1 MNPDSNFGDAA
12 ETTVTSRGDDRQV
25 GAQTGGGG
33 PAAGTDRAA
42 EQNMKRPP
50 RLSAAAAVW
59 GTVRASRCTMMRHET
74 QVRCPSGRVV
84 RTKGETV
91 QGVWHR
97 PVG

>member
-42 EQNMKRPP
+42 EQ
-50 RLSAAAAVW
+50 
-59 GTVRASRCTMMRHET
+59 T
-74 QVRCPSGRVV
+74 
-84 RTKGETV
+84 
-91 QGVWHR
+91 
-97 PVG
+97 